1 MICGSP
7 IRTVLSGLIQY
18 DRVML
23 ELNLFMESPFIVFL
37 GE

>member
-1 MICGSP
+1 MIRGSL
-7 IRTVLSGLIQY
+7 IRTVFSGLIQY

-23 ELNLFMESPFIVFL
+23 ELNLFMESSFIVFL

>member
-1 MICGSP
+1 MIRGSP

-23 ELNLFMESPFIVFL
+23 ELNLFMESSFIVL
-37 GE
+37 SGE